1 MGDLDVELYG
11 ERIGS
16 ISGDWRTFD
25 FATDPEAVSRWGL
38 DSPILSV
45 GVPLQTKPSRARKPR
60 RQAFFAELLP
70 EGNMLKQLAEEARVG
85 IFDVVALLRHYGRD
99 VAGALQIWD
108 PTAPGEP
115 RTPHAEACSA
125 ADVAELLREVRR
137 NPIGNSTSAGKSSLA
152 GVQDKIVLAFID
164 GAWHR
169 ALDGYPSTHILKPAP
184 AEQPQLIFDEE
195 YGARIARGIGLAAFE
210 TRTEAFD
217 GTPALVI
224 ERYDRAPGAPQG
236 RIHQEDFSQA
246 LGARGNQKYQKIGG
260 VVSLER
266 IARVLREYTAES
278 SLHGLLRMVTLSAA
292 IGNLDMHAKNISL
305 LHPHDD
311 EPRLAPMYDVVPQTH
326 HQGIDGELALAVN
339 GVYAHRDLTR
349 EDIVAEALLWGV
361 RDPRPII
368 DSTLEQVREL
378 ARTETPQSE
387 SHPRLQADIARFT
400 AQLLD
405 GRAAG
410 AEK

>member
-1 MGDLDVELYG
+1 MGDLHVELYG

-25 FATDPEAVSRWGL
+25 FAADPDAVSRWGL
-38 DSPILSV
+38 DSPILST
-45 GVPLQTKPSRARKPR
+45 GVPLQTRPNRARKPR

-70 EGNMLKQLAEEARVG
+70 EGDMLTQLAEEAGVG

-115 RTPHAEACSA
+115 RTPHTEERTDSG
-125 ADVAELLREVRR
+125 VAELLREVRR
-137 NPIGNSTSAGKSSLA
+137 NPIGNSTPTGKSSLA
-152 GVQDKIVLAFID
+152 GVQDKIVLALVD
-164 GAWHR
+164 GTWHR

-184 AEQPQLIFDEE
+184 IDQPQLIFDEE

-210 TRTEAFD
+210 TRTETFD
-217 GTPALVI
+217 GTRALVI
-224 ERYDRAPGAPQG
+224 ERYDRAPNAPQR

-292 IGNLDMHAKNISL
+292 VGNLDMHAKNISL

-311 EPRLAPMYDVVPQTH
+311 EPRLAPMYDVVPQAH
-326 HQGIDGELALAVN
+326 HQGMDGELALAVN
-339 GVYAHRDLTR
+339 RVYAHRDLTR
-349 EDIVAEALLWGV
+349 EDIVVEALMWGI

-378 ARTETPQSE
+378 ARIETPQPE
-387 SHPRLQADIARFT
+387 SHPGLQADIVRFT
-400 AQLLD
+400 TRLLD

-410 AEK
+410 DGK